1 VPGALALIGALL
13 TGPALAGQSLIEL
26 RDGSTIA
33 GALVRVEGAVYVI
46 QSATLGEVRIP
57 ESEVLSIRPV
67 SAGTPGGER
76 GGTQV
81 GAGPSGAGTPS
92 AGALGGQIQDLQ
104 QQLTQDPQLMGA
116 IAALQ
121 GDPQLRAALADPE
134 FARAVL
140 SGDLDA
146 LQQDPRFIELMRH
159 PGIQEI
165 VGRMTGR

>member
-1 VPGALALIGALL
+1 
-13 TGPALAGQSLIEL
+13 
-26 RDGSTIA
+26 
-33 GALVRVEGAVYVI
+33 
-46 QSATLGEVRIP
+46 
-57 ESEVLSIRPV
+57 
-67 SAGTPGGER
+67 
-76 GGTQV
+76 
-81 GAGPSGAGTPS
+81 
-92 AGALGGQIQDLQ
+92 
-104 QQLTQDPQLMGA
+104 MGA